1 MPSASHFC
9 WIVCASAVALEAE
22 AETVESV
29 CEARADV
36 ESVGGRVALGGAD
49 VAVELAE
56 TAEASASSAL
66 STVGRQDDISER
78 AAGRP
83 MSKREKGDALLSP
96 VAWSFSIV
104 VAQWPSATESAPF
117 GSRPYE

>member
-22 AETVESV
+22 AETVDSV

-36 ESVGGRVALGGAD
+36 ESVGGRVAVGGAD
-49 VAVELAE
+49 VAVKLADTTE
-56 TAEASASSAL
+56 TSASSAL
-66 STVGRQDDISER
+66 STVGRQDDMNER
-78 AAGRP
+78 TAGRP
-83 MSKREKGDALLSP
+83 MSRREKGNALLSP

-117 GSRPYE
+117 ESRPYE